1 MFKRGVALILALVML
16 ASVASA
22 VQVTTPEGEHYD
34 VSTWAEKDVA
44 KALALGLLSGSENGD
59 YRVPIQ
65 RGSFGMS
72 AAKLVALAFGA
83 DLDTYRNFVSL
94 KDAMAGKTQTPVY
107 TQLGILQGR
116 GNGDLDL
123 FGNITRQE
131 AAVMLAR
138 AYRLYSGEVHEDA
151 EPLSYTDRGE
161 IADWAKTDVQL
172 MTHLGILNGVG
183 DGKFDPKGAYS
194 VEQCLVTLV
203 RLYEM
208 TCQGK
213 TPDQTNPFVMTERE
227 QTIGKAW
234 NADNYYVAS
243 AEQGGTLA
251 VAHDGAFAGSMGPQR
266 AYILVLD
273 KDLNAKEYRNIIK
286 YEHNTFFGQDE
297 NAMGDAGIQKL
308 WVSED
313 GSKVYFQSTLENDVY
328 PYNPDGTYGKLLFA
342 KGVYTVTLDVA
353 TGEQTYTR
361 ADLT

>member
-1 MFKRGVALILALVML
+1 
-16 ASVASA
+16 
-22 VQVTTPEGEHYD
+22 
-34 VSTWAEKDVA
+34 
-44 KALALGLLSGSENGD
+44 
-59 YRVPIQ
+59 
-65 RGSFGMS
+65 
-72 AAKLVALAFGA
+72 
-83 DLDTYRNFVSL
+83 
-94 KDAMAGKTQTPVY
+94 
-107 TQLGILQGR
+107 
-116 GNGDLDL
+116 
-123 FGNITRQE
+123 
-131 AAVMLAR
+131 MLAR
-138 AYRLYSGEVHEDA
+138 AYRLYSGEIHDDA
-151 EPLSYTDRGE
+151 EPLTYADKGE
-161 IADWAKTDVQL
+161 IADWAMTDVQL
-172 MTHLGILNGVG
+172 MTHLGIMNGVG
-183 DGKFDPKGAYS
+183 ENQFAPKSSYS

-203 RLYEM
+203 RLYEA

-227 QTIGKAW
+227 QAMGKAW
-234 NADNYYVAS
+234 TAGLYYVTS

-251 VAHDGAFAGSMGPQR
+251 VAHGGAFAGSMGPQR

-273 KDLNAKEYRNIIK
+273 KELKAKEYRNIIK

-353 TGEQTYTR
+353 TGKQTYTR